1 MVVAG
6 PVGQSHNRFS
16 FRTTAAGDRVKE
28 AERSEP
34 NAADAISVEEANNFI
49 MIPKPCDAATLWQCS
64 IFRSNVRVQI
74 APNPFGCHSATA

>member
-6 PVGQSHNRFS
+6 QVGQNHNRFS

-49 MIPKPCDAATLWQCS
+49 MILTLRCC
-64 IFRSNVRVQI
+64 
-74 APNPFGCHSATA
+74 NPLAV